1 MQKAYFEYEGYKVH
15 YAIIG
20 RGDSYLFAF
29 HGYGQEGAVFN
40 AFENSLGKHYTIIA
54 FDLFH
59 HGGSNY
65 PMDLAPDTA
74 LETSAYKTMLEVLLN
89 KLGIDK
95 FGLMGYSMG
104 GRICLQ
110 LLTMF
115 GNRIDEL
122 YLFAPDGIKRSN
134 GYAFG
139 TYTLVGKALFK
150 LMIDAGGIMLGAL
163 KLGNRLGIVNSKAY
177 AFFVTQVNSK
187 PKRRKLYNTWQ
198 AYRRFKPN
206 LNSVA
211 HQLNNGT
218 TTMHL
223 FTGMYDKVLPPW
235 TVNRLLKKLTNN
247 PVNNQLESGHDLIS
261 QKTSAYLQNYINKKN
276 VDLNQ

>member
-20 RGDSYLFAF
+20 KGDKYLFAF

-40 AFENSLGKHYTIIA
+40 AFENSLGKQYTIIA

-59 HGGSNY
+59 HGESHY
-65 PMDLAPDTA
+65 PFGLAPDTA
-74 LETSAYKTMLEVLLN
+74 LETSEFKSMLEVLLN
-89 KLGIDK
+89 KLGIDT

-110 LLTMF
+110 LLTLF
-115 GNRIDEL
+115 GERISEL

-139 TYTLVGKALFK
+139 TYTLLGKALFK
-150 LMIDAGGIMLGAL
+150 LMIDAGGIMLSTL
-163 KLGNRLGIVNSKAY
+163 KLGNKLGIVNSKAY
-177 AFFVTQVNSK
+177 TFFVTQVNSK

-198 AYRRFKPN
+198 SYRRFKPN
-206 LNSVA
+206 LNTVA
-211 HQLNNGT
+211 TILNKGT
-218 TTMHL
+218 TRLHL
-223 FTGMYDKVLPPW
+223 FTGKYDKVLPPW
-235 TVNRLLKKLTNN
+235 TVNRLLKKLTTN

-261 QKTSAYLQNYINKKN
+261 LKTSAYLQNYLSKKS
-276 VDLNQ
+276 

>member
-20 RGDSYLFAF
+20 KGDSYLFAF

-65 PMDLAPDTA
+65 PIGLAPDTA
-74 LETSAYKTMLEVLLN
+74 IETSVYKAMLEVLLT
-89 KLGIDK
+89 KVGIDK

-115 GNRIDEL
+115 GDRIDEL

-223 FTGMYDKVLPPW
+223 FTGRYDKVLPPW

-247 PVNNQLESGHDLIS
+247 TVNNQLESGHDLIS
-261 QKTSAYLQNYINKKN
+261 QKTSAYLQNYINQKKR
-276 VDLNQ
+276 

>member
-65 PMDLAPDTA
+65 PMGLAPDTA

-163 KLGNRLGIVNSKAY
+163 KLGNRVGIVNSKAY
-177 AFFVTQVNSK
+177 AFFITQVNSK

-223 FTGMYDKVLPPW
+223 FTGRYDKVLPPW

-261 QKTSAYLQNYINKKN
+261 QKTSAYLQNYINQKKT
-276 VDLNQ
+276 LI